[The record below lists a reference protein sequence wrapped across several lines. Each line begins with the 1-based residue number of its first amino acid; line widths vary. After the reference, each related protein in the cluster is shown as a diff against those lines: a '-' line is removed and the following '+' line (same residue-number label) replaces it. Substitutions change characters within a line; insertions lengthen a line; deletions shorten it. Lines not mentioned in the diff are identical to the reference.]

1 MTPHSEGVT
10 CCVVLRGL
18 RGLMELMVVLKPDQ
32 TSSRFSIVES
42 AEARI
47 VLHST
52 LLSIHDPDTRLQD
65 SPQKEGNCR
74 TTFGAFGHLITF
86 TIIMFVEYSHQ
97 V

>member
-10 CCVVLRGL
+10 CCVVL

-52 LLSIHDPDTRLQD
+52 LLSIHDPDTRLQ
-65 SPQKEGNCR
+65 SSERRKLQ
-74 TTFGAFGHLITF
+74 LSVLSVI
-86 TIIMFVEYSHQ
+86 SLLLSSLLL
-97 V
+97 

>member
-52 LLSIHDPDTRLQD
+52 LLNIHDQDTRLQD

-86 TIIMFVEYSHQ
+86 IIVIIVEYSH
-97 V
+97 